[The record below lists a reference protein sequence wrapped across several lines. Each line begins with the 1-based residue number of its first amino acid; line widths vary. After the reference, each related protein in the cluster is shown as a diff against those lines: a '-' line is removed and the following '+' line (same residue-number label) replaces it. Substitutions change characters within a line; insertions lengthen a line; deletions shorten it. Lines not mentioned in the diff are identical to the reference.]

1 MKTICQ
7 IRIHKEQ
14 LYYLLLLIFLTSCR
28 EGYSPPWA
36 DDVKGNTNCQNL
48 LHYTEDFHDE
58 VWFKDEAVVKNNV
71 VNDPNKNQTADLLDI
86 SKDPRES
93 RVYQMVDSVQPGT
106 YVFTVYLRS
115 TPGTK
120 GSFAIG
126 VEFRGEERIWNK
138 KAVEL
143 SDESWTRAFV
153 KINIPSEGRIV
164 VFPAYALIK
173 GSSLNKVYA
182 WGAQLQRISGPDENL
197 GTYCGKE
204 VLSGSTSSKYTFIR

>member
-1 MKTICQ
+1 M
-7 IRIHKEQ
+7 RIHKNQ

-28 EGYSPPWA
+28 EGYSPPWGH
-36 DDVKGNTNCQNL
+36 DLKGDSDCRNL

-58 VWFKDEAVVKNNV
+58 YWFKDEAVVINNV
-71 VNDPNKNQTADLLDI
+71 VNDPNNNRTADLLDI
-86 SKDPRES
+86 SKDPKES
-93 RVYQMVDSVQPGT
+93 RVYQMVDSVQPGS

-138 KAVEL
+138 EVVEL
-143 SDESWTRAFV
+143 SDESWTRASV
-153 KINIPSEGRIV
+153 KIQAPAEGEIV

-182 WGAQLQRISGPDENL
+182 WGAQLERISTSDENARA
-197 GTYCGKE
+197 YCGKE
-204 VLSGSTSSKYTFIR
+204 VLLGSTSSEYTFIR